1 MDKSPWDSNAIF
13 RFFFHSGFPHK
24 TVHPF
29 RKFLAVLPPYT
40 LYKVETR
47 KKFWIHASNIVCG
60 GGKGLDLCELENAP
74 EMQKYPKSF
83 FQDCR
88 IVPAVYE

>member
-1 MDKSPWDSNAIF
+1 MNKAECHMKNYPGPRKVLGTVLQYSCFSVIS
-13 RFFFHSGFPHK
+13 RFPLK

-29 RKFLAVLPPYT
+29 RKFLPVLPPPT

-60 GGKGLDLCELENAP
+60 VMGEVGL
-74 EMQKYPKSF
+74 
-83 FQDCR
+83 
-88 IVPAVYE
+88 V